1 MIFTP
6 ACGWGVS
13 ISSGCCS
20 VSHLV
25 LTIHSYCHGNSA
37 CVCVCVCVCVWVGGG
52 GGGGAQPTPPPPPP
66 PPPPGGPC
74 LPPPT
79 FLEEN
84 LIICLRRC
92 HFVGKDTYGPCYRNG
107 PATPATQLTVVPSHF
122 QFCSHWPDKS
132 LKN

>member
-1 MIFTP
+1 M
-6 ACGWGVS
+6 GGVCQFPQGAALFP
-13 ISSGCCS
+13 IWCLLFIAIAMG
-20 VSHLV
+20 
-25 LTIHSYCHGNSA
+25 I
-37 CVCVCVCVCVWVGGG
+37 VCVCVCGGG
-52 GGGGAQPTPPPPPP
+52 GGWLV
-66 PPPPGGPC
+66 GPC

-132 LKN
+132 LKKLTNIVFLFLFHRPSFPTG